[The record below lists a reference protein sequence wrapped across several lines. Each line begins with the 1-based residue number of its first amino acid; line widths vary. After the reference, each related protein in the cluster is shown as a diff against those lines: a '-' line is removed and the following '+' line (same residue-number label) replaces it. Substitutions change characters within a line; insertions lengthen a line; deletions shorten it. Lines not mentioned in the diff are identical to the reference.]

1 MMQTNQ
7 LLAGAAKV
15 DITPQDLVGLKPGAE
30 RAIVHNLVDMM
41 SKY

>member
-15 DITPQDLVGLKPGAE
+15 DITPQDLTGLKPGAE
-30 RAIVHNLVDMM
+30 KAIAHNLVDMIN
-41 SKY
+41 KY